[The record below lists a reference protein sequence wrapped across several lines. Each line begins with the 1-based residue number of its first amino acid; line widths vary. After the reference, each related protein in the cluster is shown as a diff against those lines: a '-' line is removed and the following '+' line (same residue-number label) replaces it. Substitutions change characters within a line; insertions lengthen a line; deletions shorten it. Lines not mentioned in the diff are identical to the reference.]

1 MDDDNALYQS
11 VEALLR
17 PAEEDYSRP
26 STQPATQQQTR
37 NFDFESDSAGGAP
50 PHRAP
55 LYFMSEYRGL
65 QPAQQVPL
73 RALSHV
79 WSHSQPEGMDD
90 LPQRSSPTPAFV
102 FGAGPSIDPAN
113 LASTG
118 FVEPRLEHSP
128 QQHSIAGS
136 GPKTDADIY
145 RSLFQFP
152 AFNAV
157 QSTVFD
163 TMLKSDDNCVVTA
176 PTGAGK
182 TAIFEFAIIRM
193 LQNHG
198 VNAKAVYVAPTKAL
212 CSERAADWAGRFA
225 HANCTVAEL
234 TGDSGKGDL
243 SITKRA
249 RVIVTTPEKWDS
261 WQEGRAIFDK
271 VKVLMIDEVHILRER
286 QRGARVEVLVSRMKT
301 YGNNV
306 RIIAL
311 SATIPNASDIAQWLR
326 SSGGSSKNGIELSD
340 ATVPSAAKLFEFGEE
355 FRPCPLKK
363 YIYAYPNPTG
373 DLWSFNNTLNS
384 KLLPLITEHAR
395 RRPALIFVAT
405 RKMTVQAAEAIAKE
419 FKIQEE
425 RGEVT
430 PWSRPSANQLS
441 SYIDPQL
448 HDLAR
453 VGIAVHHAGLDQ
465 QDRQAVERDFR
476 SGAIGA
482 LCATSTLA
490 VGVNLPAYLVIV
502 KGTKKY
508 DGSKMVD
515 LTDFD
520 LLQAIGRAGRPNYD
534 REGVACILTEERE
547 RKRISELVQ
556 GGTNVESVL
565 HHELI
570 EHVNAELT
578 LRERTEESAIQEWL
592 ESMFLFVRMQK
603 NPSHYAVAGVTSGR
617 AAFSEVKAAI
627 LSNAL
632 DKLQEHGY
640 ISREAT
646 SDCSGLICSTDLGN
660 ILSKYYLGLDTLH
673 RLTRVPRNAKTGDI
687 LEAICQAEEWKELR
701 FRSGEKAAWT
711 KVKGHEAIRFP
722 PAKITTAA
730 DKVTLIIQA
739 TLAGVTIAEA
749 MECDKSERNHS
760 FQDVHY
766 VFERVPR
773 ILKALLDVALL
784 NADGGTV
791 KSAFELLR
799 SVSGKAWDGTWA
811 TLRQLDGVGDK
822 SARILADARLTDLT
836 SVMDCTPD
844 RIEILLNRKPPFGK
858 KVIESAKA
866 LPRFAIHIEL
876 QEQSLKAVSGR
887 GVCGSVSAT
896 VEQQQEE
903 CKGKRFGHTMF
914 VVCLALTSDNELV
927 DFRKMPVS
935 KLSKTKT
942 YSFKVTFTKPS
953 QSLILI
959 VGCSEVSGTAVRA
972 DVRPQGFSPQDFP
985 GPALLYGNSP
995 CEDPTVDEFMAETA
1009 SGARSYT
1016 TSAGQARSIPTLST
1030 AGCGRDDSTCIVEQR
1045 KEAHT
1050 HEKMPNGNYKISSMA
1065 GSPTAPAADC
1075 ATRKKD
1081 DATALP
1087 PELDLSSKR
1096 SRQEAIDLLPSF
1108 RKKAKPASA
1117 DIDQIGEL
1125 RRGTSNQRDLG
1136 SEGQQDGRRARKRLV
1151 DLTWCDK
1158 EPDFGLRAKVNADSE
1173 RRSLSPHL
1181 PDLVLPPR
1189 PEHKHQSEREQSN
1202 LNQAAL
1208 DEYSEEYDELESGL
1222 DHHALDEIYDD
1233 MDELEPVRPSVE
1245 DSIPTEALDFGTGQ
1259 AAPPMHNSEQDFD
1272 SFINQICVIDD
1283 SEEDELMEQPC
1294 SLPQQPHP
1302 LPVFRQSSSS
1312 PAAGPHHAEHAS
1324 FVVQQSRVSSPRT
1337 HTGHPSAKDSA
1348 RFEAQSGETGL
1359 LTESNNA
1366 FRSGEVSVP
1375 GPAAP
1380 DEDIVA
1386 VEEEDDLDA
1395 WLAEH
1400 TTISD

>member
-17 PAEEDYSRP
+17 PAEEDYSHQ
-26 STQPATQQQTR
+26 STQPATQQHTR
-37 NFDFESDSAGGAP
+37 NFDLESGSAGGAP

-55 LYFMSEYRGL
+55 LYFMNEHGGL
-65 QPAQQVPL
+65 QPAQQAPL
-73 RALSHV
+73 RALTHV
-79 WSHSQPEGMDD
+79 WSHPQPECMDE

-118 FVEPRLEHSP
+118 FVEPHFEHSP
-128 QQHSIAGS
+128 RQHSIAGS
-136 GPKTDADIY
+136 GPKTHVVHARQRHGVQLQPVSILPDIF
-145 RSLFQFP
+145 RPLFQFP

-212 CSERAADWAGRFA
+212 
-225 HANCTVAEL
+225 
-234 TGDSGKGDL
+234 
-243 SITKRA
+243 
-249 RVIVTTPEKWDS
+249 

-301 YGNNV
+301 YGDNV
-306 RIIAL
+306 RIVAL
-311 SATIPNASDIAQWLR
+311 SATIPNASDIAQWLG

-373 DLWSFNNTLNS
+373 DLWSFNHTLNS
-384 KLLPLITEHAR
+384 KLLPMITEHAR

-419 FKIQEE
+419 FKILEE
-425 RGEVT
+425 RGQVT

-476 SGAIGA
+476 SGSIGA

-603 NPSHYAVAGVTSGR
+603 NPSHYAVAGVTSAQ

-632 DKLQEHGY
+632 DKLQEHGF

-701 FRSGEKAAWT
+701 FGSGEKAAWT

-730 DKVTLIIQA
+730 DKVTLIIQVRQKQGFWLLNFFYVASSRLSVLQA

-749 MECDKSERNHS
+749 MECDKGERNHS

-766 VFERVPR
+766 VFERAPR

-799 SVSGKAWDGTWA
+799 SVSGRAWDGTWA
-811 TLRQLDGVGDK
+811 TLRQLEGIGDK

-844 RIEILLNRKPPFGK
+844 RIEVLLNRKPPFGK

-866 LPRFAIHIEL
+866 LPRFAVHIEL
-876 QEQSLKAVSGR
+876 QEQSLKAVPGR

-896 VEQQQEE
+896 VEQQQKE
-903 CKGKRFGHTMF
+903 CKGRRFGHTMF

-935 KLSKTKT
+935 KMSKAKT
-942 YSFKVTFTKPS
+942 YSFRVTFTKPS

-985 GPALLYGNSP
+985 GPALLYGDSP
-995 CEDPTVDEFMAETA
+995 CEDPTADELMAETA
-1009 SGARSYT
+1009 SGARSST
-1016 TSAGQARSIPTLST
+1016 TSAGDARSLPTLNT
-1030 AGCGRDDSTCIVEQR
+1030 ADCSRHTVQR
-1045 KEAHT
+1045 KEEHT
-1050 HEKMPNGNYKISSMA
+1050 HEKMPNGNYKCNHQCKKES
-1065 GSPTAPAADC
+1065 GSQ
-1075 ATRKKD
+1075 
-1081 DATALP
+1081 L
-1087 PELDLSSKR
+1087 
-1096 SRQEAIDLLPSF
+1096 
-1108 RKKAKPASA
+1108 KAKSA
-1117 DIDQIGEL
+1117 GGHRPSSEL
-1125 RRGTSNQRDLG
+1125 QKKGKAG
-1136 SEGQQDGRRARKRLV
+1136 
-1151 DLTWCDK
+1151 
-1158 EPDFGLRAKVNADSE
+1158 E
-1173 RRSLSPHL
+1173 RRH
-1181 PDLVLPPR
+1181 
-1189 PEHKHQSEREQSN
+1189 
-1202 LNQAAL
+1202 
-1208 DEYSEEYDELESGL
+1208 
-1222 DHHALDEIYDD
+1222 
-1233 MDELEPVRPSVE
+1233 
-1245 DSIPTEALDFGTGQ
+1245 
-1259 AAPPMHNSEQDFD
+1259 
-1272 SFINQICVIDD
+1272 
-1283 SEEDELMEQPC
+1283 
-1294 SLPQQPHP
+1294 
-1302 LPVFRQSSSS
+1302 
-1312 PAAGPHHAEHAS
+1312 
-1324 FVVQQSRVSSPRT
+1324 
-1337 HTGHPSAKDSA
+1337 
-1348 RFEAQSGETGL
+1348 
-1359 LTESNNA
+1359 
-1366 FRSGEVSVP
+1366 
-1375 GPAAP
+1375 
-1380 DEDIVA
+1380 
-1386 VEEEDDLDA
+1386 
-1395 WLAEH
+1395 
-1400 TTISD
+1400 